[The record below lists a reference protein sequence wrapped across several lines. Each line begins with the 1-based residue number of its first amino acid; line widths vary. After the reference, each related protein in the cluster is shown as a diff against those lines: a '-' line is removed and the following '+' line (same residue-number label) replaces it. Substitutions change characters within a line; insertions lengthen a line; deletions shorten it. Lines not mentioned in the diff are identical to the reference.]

1 MSGTDDPATADP
13 FVGVKWDRKG
23 EISYGGYLGLPTLLE
38 LQKPASGEHDE
49 LLFIIIHQATEL
61 WMKLCLH
68 ELGAARRQIQI
79 DELEPAFK
87 MMSRVARIQTQMIQS
102 WEILA
107 TMTPSDYSSFRDK
120 LGSSSGFQ
128 SHQYRLLEFLLG
140 AKNAAFNQLHEDTPA
155 HALLEQGLRAP
166 SLYDETL
173 RLLARRGFAIPAD
186 RLDRDFTQP
195 YEASPE
201 VEAAWLLIYRNA
213 EQREDLWDLYE
224 LGEKLVDLEYRF
236 QQWRFAH
243 MKTVERII
251 GYKRGTGGSAGVS
264 YLAKVL
270 DNTFF
275 PELLSLRTS
284 I

>member
-1 MSGTDDPATADP
+1 MSTDVPDTDDRFA
-13 FVGVKWDRKG
+13 GVEWDRKDKM
-23 EISYGGYLGLPTLLE
+23 SYGGYLGLPTLLE
-38 LQKPASGEHDE
+38 LQNPASDQHDE

-61 WMKLCLH
+61 WMKLSLH
-68 ELGAARRQIQI
+68 ELGAARRQIQA

-107 TMTPSDYSSFRDK
+107 TMTPADYSSFRDQ

-128 SHQYRLLEFLLG
+128 SHQYRLLEYLLG

-155 HALLEQGLRAP
+155 HALLERELATP

-186 RLDRDFTQP
+186 HLERDFTQP

-201 VEAAWLLIYRNA
+201 VEAAWLEIYRNA
-213 EQREDLWDLYE
+213 ERREDLWDLYE

-264 YLAKVL
+264 YLTKVL
-270 DNTFF
+270 EKSFF

>member
-1 MSGTDDPATADP
+1 MSDDNR
-13 FVGVKWDRKG
+13 FEGVKWDRKG
-23 EISYGGYLGLPTLLE
+23 EMSYGGYLGLETLLASQNP
-38 LQKPASGEHDE
+38 LSGEHDE
-49 LLFIIIHQATEL
+49 LLFIVIHQATEL

-68 ELGAARRQIQI
+68 ELSAAREQIKR
-79 DELEPAFK
+79 DDLEPAFK
-87 MMSRVARIQTQMIQS
+87 MMSRVARIQTGMIQN

-107 TMTPSDYSSFRDK
+107 TMTPADYARFRGM

-128 SHQYRLLEFLLG
+128 SYQYRALEFILG

-155 HALLEQGLRAP
+155 HAALQAALHAP
-166 SLYDETL
+166 SVYDETL
-173 RLLARRGFAIPAD
+173 RLLSRRGFAIPAD
-186 RLDRDFTQP
+186 HVERDWTQP
-195 YEASPE
+195 YEPSAK
-201 VEAAWLLIYRNA
+201 VEAAWLEIYRGV
-213 EQREDLWDLYE
+213 DGHWDLYE
-224 LGEKLVDLEYRF
+224 LGEKLVDVEYRF

-264 YLAKVL
+264 YLTKVL
-270 DNTFF
+270 EKSFF